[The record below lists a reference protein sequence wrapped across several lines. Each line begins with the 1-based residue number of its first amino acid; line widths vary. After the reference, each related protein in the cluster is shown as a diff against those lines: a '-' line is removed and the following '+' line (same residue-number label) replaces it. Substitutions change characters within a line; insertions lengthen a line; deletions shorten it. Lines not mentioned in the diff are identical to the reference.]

1 MKTPLFASVALL
13 AILPMVASAQVV
25 PGQNFMMMWDADG
38 DGVVTRAEAEA
49 RRGDMFYAFDADENE
64 TLDLD
69 ELTEMDTSRDLTQQG
84 QERPQNA
91 PKGQGL
97 QGQPG
102 QRGQSACDA
111 ACSHDQPAFGQG
123 PNSGQGPRGMAQG
136 GMGQGAMGQGGK
148 GGGYRAQMPQPKG
161 GQMQRQTAMND
172 HAAMDLDG
180 DGMVSRAE
188 FESSAID
195 WFARMDRNGDGVLT
209 SADFGR

>member
-1 MKTPLFASVALL
+1 MKTPLFASVALF

-84 QERPQNA
+84 QERPQSA
-91 PKGQGL
+91 PRGQDL

-123 PNSGQGPRGMAQG
+123 PRGMAQG
-136 GMGQGAMGQGGK
+136 GMGQGGK
-148 GGGYRAQMPQPKG
+148 GGGYRAQMPRPKG